1 MIIKKLVTLFS
12 IIITFIGLFSVSTE
26 AAVITI
32 DMSTIRWSS
41 NSHVYDGTEKRIY
54 LEFFPA
60 DFPSDI
66 HVIYEDASAIDVG
79 IYTAKVRLSYDDDKY
94 RLTNIKFQNER
105 KWQIRKPYVVDETG
119 TILISADYGIHPNQT
134 IIYEE
139 FDLDDYAFVDC
150 TVAGAYQEVK
160 RAFTITM
167 MENDRPTLPDGVI
180 VIEYTIPEDLLY
192 VEDLEIFDYGMNRLN
207 TVESR
212 VKDGK
217 IIFNTH
223 HLSDT
228 YLVVGMRSTYTNNQ
242 IWKVYLIFTVCFL
255 GICGLIFAIR
265 YKKRKEEILAQDK
278 ELYTRSKLR

>member
-160 RAFTITM
+160 RA
-167 MENDRPTLPDGVI
+167 PA
-180 VIEYTIPEDLLY
+180 
-192 VEDLEIFDYGMNRLN
+192 
-207 TVESR
+207 TVQ
-212 VKDGK
+212 
-217 IIFNTH
+217 
-223 HLSDT
+223 
-228 YLVVGMRSTYTNNQ
+228 STN
-242 IWKVYLIFTVCFL
+242 
-255 GICGLIFAIR
+255 A
-265 YKKRKEEILAQDK
+265 
-278 ELYTRSKLR
+278 